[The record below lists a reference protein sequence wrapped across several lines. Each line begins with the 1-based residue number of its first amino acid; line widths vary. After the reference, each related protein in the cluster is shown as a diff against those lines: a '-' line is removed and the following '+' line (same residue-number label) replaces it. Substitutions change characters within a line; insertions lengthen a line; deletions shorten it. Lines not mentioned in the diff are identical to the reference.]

1 MFPHLSKKEVAV
13 EGYVFQFQRRTIKWK
28 ILAGKVPAVTWR
40 GFCWG
45 TKMPSCKQPLCG
57 DAAKKWSGKIVQWL
71 GATEDG
77 EFPRTLFIAI
87 TLRVQ
92 TKEIVYTWSC
102 NAGWWRKKQ
111 PKLVAARYLQPKL
124 GSRDFIFSPCLRAM
138 PPDIRLETPTPN
150 VIHIFL
156 TLQVSKIF
164 IFSIWMHFSGVYP
177 CCRNERPSRPW
188 KTVVM
193 K

>member
-1 MFPHLSKKEVAV
+1 MFPHLSKKEVAFK
-13 EGYVFQFQRRTIKWK
+13 GYV
-28 ILAGKVPAVTWR
+28 LAADHQVETRAGFGRKGAGRDVARFLLGDENAVVQVALW
-40 GFCWG
+40 
-45 TKMPSCKQPLCG
+45 G
-57 DAAKKWSGKIVQWL
+57 DAAKEWSGKIVQWL
-71 GATEDG
+71 DATEDG

-92 TKEIVYTWSC
+92 TK
-102 NAGWWRKKQ
+102 
-111 PKLVAARYLQPKL
+111 LVAARYLQPKL
-124 GSRDFIFSPCLRAM
+124 GSRDFIFSPSLRAM
-138 PPDIRLETPTPN
+138 PQDIRLETPTPD

-177 CCRNERPSRPW
+177 CCRNERSSRPW
-188 KTVVM
+188 KTVVI